1 MQSKN
6 RIYTLDELR
15 GLCVFCMVIYHALYT
30 AAFLFSIESAVFL
43 LRLFT
48 PVAPFISAAFI
59 IISGISSQLSR
70 NNFKRS
76 LPILAAAAAVSLA
89 TYFVIPKSM
98 IYFGILHFL
107 GVSILIFSFAKKY
120 IDKIPF
126 AVAIVL
132 FALLFFITYGI
143 KDNVLGI
150 SSSFGIALPH
160 PSTDFF
166 LIFGFVSDSF
176 SSADYF
182 PLLPWFF
189 AFLFGTALGRLARE
203 EKFPKFMYKK
213 RSRIL
218 TYIGTH
224 AFLIYILH
232 QPVIYGLLYLIYL
245 LQGKV

>member
-30 AAFLFSIESAVFL
+30 ASFLFSIEYAVFL
-43 LRLFT
+43 FRLFT
-48 PVAPFISAAFI
+48 PAEPFIAAAFI

-89 TYFVIPKSM
+89 TYFVMPKSM

-107 GVSILIFSFAKKY
+107 GVSILIFSVAKKH

-132 FALLFFITYGI
+132 FALLFFITYGV

-150 SSSFGIALPH
+150 SSFGIALPH
-160 PSTDFF
+160 PSTDYF
-166 LIFGFVSDSF
+166 LILGFVSDSF

-189 AFLFGTALGRLARE
+189 AFLFGTTLGRLARE

-218 TYIGTH
+218 SYIGTH

-232 QPVIYGLLYLIYL
+232 QPVIYGLLYLIFL

>member
-6 RIYTLDELR
+6 RIYALDELR

-30 AAFLFSIESAVFL
+30 AAFLFSIEYAVL
-43 LRLFT
+43 LFRLFT
-48 PVAPFISAAFI
+48 PVEPFIAAAFI

-89 TYFVIPKSM
+89 TYFVMPKSM

-107 GVSILIFSFAKKY
+107 GLSILFFSLIKKY

-126 AVAIVL
+126 AVAIVV
-132 FALLFFITYGI
+132 FTLLFFITYGI

-182 PLLPWFF
+182 PLFPWFF
-189 AFLFGTALGRLARE
+189 AFLFGTALGRLAKE

>member
-1 MQSKN
+1 MQSKK
-6 RIYTLDELR
+6 RIYALDELR
-15 GLCVFCMVIYHALYT
+15 GVCVFCMVIYHALYT
-30 AAFLFSIESAVFL
+30 AAFLFSIEYAVYLF
-43 LRLFT
+43 RLFT
-48 PVAPFISAAFI
+48 PAEPFIAAAFI

-76 LPILAAAAAVSLA
+76 LPILAAAAIVSLA
-89 TYFVIPKSM
+89 TYFVMPKSM

-107 GVSILIFSFAKKY
+107 GLSILIFSFAKRY

-126 AVAIVL
+126 AVALVI
-132 FALLFFITYGI
+132 FPLLFFATYGI

-150 SSSFGIALPH
+150 NSDFGIALPH
-160 PSTDFF
+160 PSTDYF

-189 AFLFGTALGRLARE
+189 AFLFGTALGRLAKDG
-203 EKFPKFMYKK
+203 KFPKFMYKK

-218 TYIGTH
+218 SYIGTH